1 MVKISFIAKRRV
13 GYYFIKVYFPGTLC
27 TVVSW
32 LAFWMD
38 PENIGDR
45 GTVGI
50 TSLLTQMFLVQ
61 SVNEHMPHVNYVKAT
76 DLFLIVS
83 FVFSFI
89 TLLESITV
97 YRAAKGGKMEMNA
110 SPQNERVWA
119 YFAHSNEIQNC
130 LTFMSIRVRFLF
142 RASLRNRNRAEIT
155 MSGAQG
161 HIR

>member
-1 MVKISFIAKRRV
+1 MKMHLNW
-13 GYYFIKVYFPGTLC
+13 P
-27 TVVSW
+27 
-32 LAFWMD
+32 
-38 PENIGDR
+38 
-45 GTVGI
+45 
-50 TSLLTQMFLVQ
+50 VQ
-61 SVNEHMPHVNYVKAT
+61 SVNEHMPHVNYVKAI

-97 YRAAKGGKMEMNA
+97 YRAAKGGNMKMTA

-119 YFAHSNEIQNC
+119 YFALSNEIQNC

-142 RASLRNRNRAEIT
+142 RASLQNKNRAEIT

>member
-1 MVKISFIAKRRV
+1 MAGLLDGPRKHR
-13 GYYFIKVYFPGTLC
+13 GQ
-27 TVVSW
+27 
-32 LAFWMD
+32 
-38 PENIGDR
+38 

-50 TSLLTQMFLVQ
+50 TSLLTHMFLVQ
-61 SVNEHMPHVNYVKAT
+61 SVNEHMPHVNFVKAT

-83 FVFSFI
+83 FVFSSI

-97 YRAAKGGKMEMNA
+97 YRAAKEGKMEMNA

-119 YFAHSNEIQNC
+119 YFALSNEVQNC

-155 MSGAQG
+155 MSGA
-161 HIR
+161 